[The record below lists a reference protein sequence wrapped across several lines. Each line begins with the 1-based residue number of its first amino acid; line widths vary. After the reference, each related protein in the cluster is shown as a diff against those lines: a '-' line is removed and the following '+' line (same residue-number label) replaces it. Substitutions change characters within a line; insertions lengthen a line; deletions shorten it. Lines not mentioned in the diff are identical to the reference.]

1 MKNQWHNLILPTNS
15 NVCVYK
21 GFGKAKGAPE
31 TNLIQTV
38 SKKSFVGIGKPLND
52 ITKPEY
58 DEQGYTVGIGLII
71 LSGQATISYHLIL
84 VFFFCI
90 NHHYSSMQMRK
101 QENVDVFLKH

>member
-1 MKNQWHNLILPTNS
+1 MS
-15 NVCVYK
+15 VCCK
-21 GFGKAKGAPE
+21 GFGKAKGTAE

-71 LSGQATISYHLIL
+71 FSGQATISYHLIL
-84 VFFFCI
+84 VFFCI
-90 NHHYSSMQMRK
+90 KRTCISANIVEKWSLG
-101 QENVDVFLKH
+101 VATTL